1 MVDDGCIGGSALA
14 VNRSYLATGSSEGVV
29 NIYNLAAATSQ
40 PHPKPD
46 KVRYIRYNLSLDPN
60 RRLWYYSQIRSF
72 PVPSRTHMT
81 LISPVHLTP
90 SDRIHLWANQDPDP
104 RHLKVSHPDQHWM
117 DDAQVWYDILQ
128 GELSFGKGGAWK

>member
-46 KVRYIRYNLSLDPN
+46 KVGSEPMVL
-60 RRLWYYSQIRSF
+60 
-72 PVPSRTHMT
+72 VK
-81 LISPVHLTP
+81 
-90 SDRIHLWANQDPDP
+90 ADPD
-104 RHLKVSHPDQHWM
+104 
-117 DDAQVWYDILQ
+117 
-128 GELSFGKGGAWK
+128 LSGLRYREHI

>member
-46 KVRYIRYNLSLDPN
+46 KVGTTLVWIRTD
-60 RRLWYYSQIRSF
+60 
-72 PVPSRTHMT
+72 
-81 LISPVHLTP
+81 
-90 SDRIHLWANQDPDP
+90 
-104 RHLKVSHPDQHWM
+104 
-117 DDAQVWYDILQ
+117 
-128 GELSFGKGGAWK
+128 GFGKGRSGSFRFQVL

>member
-46 KVRYIRYNLSLDPN
+46 KVRYIVSGFSIPDHASRGQKNVPNATFTLETFKRFKNLAAALLQWEGSGMTWKVGFGSDI
-60 RRLWYYSQIRSF
+60 QIIGM
-72 PVPSRTHMT
+72 H
-81 LISPVHLTP
+81 
-90 SDRIHLWANQDPDP
+90 
-104 RHLKVSHPDQHWM
+104 
-117 DDAQVWYDILQ
+117 
-128 GELSFGKGGAWK
+128 

>member
-46 KVRYIRYNLSLDPN
+46 KVGYEP
-60 RRLWYYSQIRSF
+60 
-72 PVPSRTHMT
+72 
-81 LISPVHLTP
+81 
-90 SDRIHLWANQDPDP
+90 
-104 RHLKVSHPDQHWM
+104 KVL
-117 DDAQVWYDILQ
+117 VL
-128 GELSFGKGGAWK
+128 

>member
-46 KVRYIRYNLSLDPN
+46 KVGYEPKALVL
-60 RRLWYYSQIRSF
+60 
-72 PVPSRTHMT
+72 
-81 LISPVHLTP
+81 
-90 SDRIHLWANQDPDP
+90 
-104 RHLKVSHPDQHWM
+104 
-117 DDAQVWYDILQ
+117 
-128 GELSFGKGGAWK
+128 

>member
-46 KVRYIRYNLSLDPN
+46 KVGSEPKGSVI
-60 RRLWYYSQIRSF
+60 IVRSGSF
-72 PVPSRTHMT
+72 RFLVPRTHLT

-90 SDRIHLWANQDPDP
+90 CDLFGTIQIRIRDT
-104 RHLKVSHPDQHWM
+104 
-117 DDAQVWYDILQ
+117 
-128 GELSFGKGGAWK
+128 

>member
-46 KVRYIRYNLSLDPN
+46 KVRYIRYNLILDSG
-60 RRLWYYSQIRSF
+60 RGRSGSF
-72 PVPSRTHMT
+72 RFQVPRTHDFFDII
-81 LISPVHLTP
+81 ISPVHSAFYLTFTEFMFNF
-90 SDRIHLWANQDPDP
+90 L
-104 RHLKVSHPDQHWM
+104 
-117 DDAQVWYDILQ
+117 ILYL
-128 GELSFGKGGAWK
+128 GNF